1 MNFLFSVPRW
11 WILHVPRGWQETRG
25 HCSGQVS
32 GTPGRPE
39 QADPF
44 HQVRGEE
51 LCLRARWQ
59 YLFVCRFRLACHG
72 RDSTTSYLPVTVFI
86 QDINDNPPVFQSQGL
101 YNCRLQ
107 HPWLS
112 TGGLLLQRNSLD
124 IHRSGTQ
131 SVKSQDKSEREE
143 RNILCKLIRRH
154 SGIVS
159 SLSAGIFSFNW
170 KDFFYVGNF
179 LEFETFSSCRQLKS
193 FYNLLCFYCQYNF
206 PTCLHAILDW
216 ESEWVKLQAGIF
228 SSSFQCSIS

>member
-101 YNCRLQ
+101 YNCIAAS
-107 HPWLS
+107 PAVTAG

-143 RNILCKLIRRH
+143 KY
-154 SGIVS
+154 
-159 SLSAGIFSFNW
+159 FM
-170 KDFFYVGNF
+170 
-179 LEFETFSSCRQLKS
+179 
-193 FYNLLCFYCQYNF
+193 
-206 PTCLHAILDW
+206 
-216 ESEWVKLQAGIF
+216 
-228 SSSFQCSIS
+228 